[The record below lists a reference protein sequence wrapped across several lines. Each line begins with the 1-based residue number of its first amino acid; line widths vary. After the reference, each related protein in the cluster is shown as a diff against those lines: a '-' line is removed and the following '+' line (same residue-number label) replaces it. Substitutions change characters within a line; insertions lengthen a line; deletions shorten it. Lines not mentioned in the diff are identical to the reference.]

1 MDGMPLPQL
10 IRSTP
15 ALASFNSLSVA
26 CRHAA
31 RRSTSPLTLAAAAC
45 VALAGPALVALAAA
59 AAAAFV
65 ALAGRTLVTLAAAAL
80 VALATAAACV
90 VLAGPALVAYVALT
104 GRALSRSTP
113 PPPLALC
120 SRCLTRSAN
129 VSSLPGRMMPKK
141 CKSSLGFI

>member
-1 MDGMPLPQL
+1 
-10 IRSTP
+10 
-15 ALASFNSLSVA
+15 
-26 CRHAA
+26 
-31 RRSTSPLTLAAAAC
+31 
-45 VALAGPALVALAAA
+45 
-59 AAAAFV
+59 
-65 ALAGRTLVTLAAAAL
+65 
-80 VALATAAACV
+80 AAACV
-90 VLAGPALVAYVALT
+90 VLAGPALVALAAVAAAAACVALAGRALVTLAAACIVLAGPALIACVALT

>member
-1 MDGMPLPQL
+1 
-10 IRSTP
+10 
-15 ALASFNSLSVA
+15 
-26 CRHAA
+26 A

-59 AAAAFV
+59 AAACV
-65 ALAGRTLVTLAAAAL
+65 ALAGRALVTLAAAAL
-80 VALATAAACV
+80 VALATAAACI
-90 VLAGPALVAYVALT
+90 VLAGPALVACVALT